1 MENHQFGMTVV
12 KFLHFP
18 DLTFVRVI
26 LGKVATNANSEPSS
40 FPTLEVVSIITEL
53 MSRNYL
59 KDGQQ
64 LGRHSLI
71 KDGKHKIRQ
80 EISCLKILLTW

>member
-1 MENHQFGMTVV
+1 M
-12 KFLHFP
+12 
-18 DLTFVRVI
+18 RVI
-26 LGKVATNANSEPSS
+26 LGKVATNASSEPAS
-40 FPTLEVVSIITEL
+40 FPTLEVLSILAEL
-53 MSRNYL
+53 ISRNYL

-80 EISCLKILLTW
+80 EISCLKTLLTW

>member
-1 MENHQFGMTVV
+1 MRIIICKVDTNENS
-12 KFLHFP
+12 KP
-18 DLTFVRVI
+18 ASLT
-26 LGKVATNANSEPSS
+26 
-40 FPTLEVVSIITEL
+40 TLEAVSILTEL
-53 MSRNYL
+53 ISRNCL

-80 EISCLKILLTW
+80 EISCLKTLLTW

>member
-1 MENHQFGMTVV
+1 MDNHQFGMTVV

-26 LGKVATNANSEPSS
+26 LGKGANSELAVFS
-40 FPTLEVVSIITEL
+40 TLEVVSILTEL
-53 MSRNYL
+53 MSRNSL

-64 LGRHSLI
+64 LGRRSLI
-71 KDGKHKIRQ
+71 KDGKHKIGQ
-80 EISCLKILLTW
+80 EISCLKTLLTW